1 MWQFRCWK
9 EYTDSGK
16 ESVVWHVASDKH
28 MFSVCHHYM
37 HLYVQAP
44 LFHWLVIFIRIECM
58 SLLHH
63 VKVQDSLVHMYHGIS
78 HDSYYD
84 VSCVL
89 IQVFW
94 WLCSNMDVTSSFL
107 FLLLPIMTV

>member
-1 MWQFRCWK
+1 
-9 EYTDSGK
+9 
-16 ESVVWHVASDKH
+16 
-28 MFSVCHHYM
+28 MFSYDIIICTSSSIY
-37 HLYVQAP
+37 Q
-44 LFHWLVIFIRIECM
+44 HWLVIFKCIECM

-63 VKVQDSLVHMYHGIS
+63 VKVQDSLVHMYHGIF
-78 HDSYYD
+78 HYTYYD